1 MNTPKNQARGQNSH
15 ALHMNW
21 YEFPDTDAL
30 ESWTYTSEFTYQA
43 GQRVDFHTSSTFDGY
58 SIKIVRDGA
67 RPETVYC
74 AEGLRGECFTTP
86 IDASVKG
93 CGWPLTHSWETPVD
107 LKSGGY

>member
-58 SIKIVRDGA
+58 SIKS
-67 RPETVYC
+67 C
-74 AEGLRGECFTTP
+74 AMAPGLRRYT
-86 IDASVKG
+86 AQKG
-93 CGWPLTHSWETPVD
+93 CVGNVSPRL
-107 LKSGGY
+107 